1 MDFNIIM
8 YIFLGAL
15 SVAGGI
21 ILIMAKH
28 PIRGALGLLLTM
40 LSLAGMYAIL
50 NAHAIAVFQVIIYAG
65 AIMVLI
71 IYIIML
77 LDIRGE
83 DFNRPFSPFVYIGA
97 PIILVLAGLLIYK
110 LFDYGL
116 GATNDFSMLGGTTTP
131 LPDDYGSVSAIGTSL
146 LKKYIFPFEYVSTL
160 LFAAIVA
167 VIAIVQLDW
176 KGRKKS

>member
-1 MDFNIIM
+1 MDFDIIM
-8 YIFLGAL
+8 YIILGAL
-15 SVAGGI
+15 AVAGGI
-21 ILIMAKH
+21 VLIMAKH

-50 NAHAIAVFQVIIYAG
+50 SAHAIAVFQLIIYAG

-77 LDIRGE
+77 LDIRSE
-83 DFNRPFSPFVYIGA
+83 DFMRPFSPFVYIGA
-97 PIILVLAGLLIYK
+97 PIILILVGIFLYK

-116 GATNDFSMLGGTTTP
+116 GAANDFSALKGANTP
-131 LPDDYGSVSAIGTSL
+131 LPDDYGSVSTIGTSL
-146 LKKYIFPFEYVSTL
+146 LKKYVFPFEYVSTL

>member
-1 MDFNIIM
+1 MDFNVIM
-8 YIFLGAL
+8 YIILGAVA
-15 SVAGGI
+15 VAGGI
-21 ILIMAKH
+21 ILVMARH

-50 NAHAIAVFQVIIYAG
+50 AAHAIAVFQVIIYAG

-77 LDIRGE
+77 LDIRSE
-83 DFNRPFSPFVYIGA
+83 DFGRVFSPFFYVGA
-97 PIILVLAGLLIYK
+97 PIILILVGFFIYR
-110 LFDYGL
+110 LFDFGV
-116 GATNDFSMLGGTTTP
+116 GASNDFTALSASKMP
-131 LPDDYGSVSAIGTSL
+131 LAKEFGSVSEIGSSL
-146 LKKYIFPFEYVSTL
+146 LKKYVFPFEYVSTL

-176 KGRKKS
+176 KGRNKS

>member
-8 YIFLGAL
+8 YIILGAL
-15 SVAGGI
+15 AVVGGI
-21 ILIMAKH
+21 VLILAKH

-77 LDIRGE
+77 LDIQSE
-83 DFNRPFSPFVYIGA
+83 DFKRPFSPFVYLGV
-97 PIILVLAGLLIYK
+97 PIILILAGALIYK
-110 LFDYGL
+110 FFDYGL
-116 GATNDFSMLGGTTTP
+116 GASNDFSLLGGTKTA
-131 LPDDYGSVSAIGTSL
+131 LPDDYGTVSVIGTNL
-146 LKKYIFPFEYVSTL
+146 LKKYVFSFEYVSTL